1 MLLFMLKY
9 NKIDPGGMPPMGG
22 LSLQDALA
30 KKLQE
35 RNKAANPGAQQQT
48 PSPQPTQPTPPKPQ
62 PIQQQQQSKWLILY
76 ICLCC
81 FIIILV
87 SIYNIT

>member
-1 MLLFMLKY
+1 MLKY

-30 KKLQE
+30 RKLQE
-35 RNKAANPGAQQQT
+35 RKKTANPGAQQQT

-76 ICLCC
+76 ICLCS

-87 SIYNIT
+87 SINNIT